1 MFNMDNFNK
10 TNEWA
15 KVPYTWTLCDIL
27 ANVAK
32 VAVYLASPNYPRK
45 LETVNT
51 KLSYELLSDKSVKQ
65 RVIGDTR
72 MFDMSLNDLNNWVHA
87 KLMGLKEFR
96 EWNLTSFEY
105 ENGVDPDASNE
116 ERYEVYI
123 KSPENDS
130 TLVIVKDFIDLQAF
144 KQNLYCE
151 FRSMFI
157 EKCFFHG
164 NMHG

>member
-1 MFNMDNFNK
+1 MFNMGNFNK

-15 KVPYTWTLCDIL
+15 KMPCVWTLSDIL
-27 ANVAK
+27 ANVAR

-45 LETVNT
+45 LETVIT
-51 KLSYELLSDKSVKQ
+51 KLSYELLSDKSVEQ
-65 RVIGDTR
+65 HTVGGVH
-72 MFDMSLNDLNNWVHA
+72 MLDMSLNDLVDCVYT

-116 ERYEVYI
+116 ERYKVYE
-123 KSPENDS
+123 KSPE
-130 TLVIVKDFIDLQAF
+130 KDFIDLVAF

-151 FRSMFI
+151 FKSKLI
-157 EKCFFHG
+157 ENYFFHG
-164 NMHG
+164 NAKG